1 MNQNILIIAD
11 VIGAFT
17 GARITSLYVPSDK
30 IKRLFG
36 VLIVLV
42 TLYKIYTLIK

>member
-1 MNQNILIIAD
+1 MNQNILIIVG

-17 GARITSLYVPSDK
+17 GARITGLYVPSNK
-30 IKRLFG
+30 VKQIFG
-36 VLIVLV
+36 VLILMV